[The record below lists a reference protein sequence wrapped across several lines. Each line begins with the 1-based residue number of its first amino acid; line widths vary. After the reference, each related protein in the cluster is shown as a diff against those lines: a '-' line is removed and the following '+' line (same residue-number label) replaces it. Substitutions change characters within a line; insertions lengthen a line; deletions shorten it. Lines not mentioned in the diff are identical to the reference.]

1 MIKIPLNSIDLQ
13 ADLSA
18 VCYTR
23 LILINTTHSNTFNCI
38 ASYCFFQAVPL
49 MNPGHL
55 CSVPMGEAPGDAMSK
70 CSGDIQ
76 GEGPASRHKTT
87 RKKHN
92 KMIMF
97 CRSSIVRISLDEF
110 TENLR

>member
-1 MIKIPLNSIDLQ
+1 MIKIPLNSVYLQ
-13 ADLSA
+13 ADLTA

-23 LILINTTHSNTFNCI
+23 LILINTTNWDTFKSI
-38 ASYCFFQAVPL
+38 ASYCFFQAGPS

-76 GEGPASRHKTT
+76 VEGPASRHKTT

-92 KMIMF
+92 QMVIF
-97 CRSSIVRISLDEF
+97 CRSTII
-110 TENLR
+110 